1 MKRSEINAMLKWENI
16 EYMKGDEASMIGFVA
31 RLLFAKKK
39 YLQRTN
45 PYAINTIAELS
56 KAIYEVDNLLDDIE
70 EVEEDD

>member
-39 YLQRTN
+39 YLQRTE

-56 KAIYEVDNLLDDIE
+56 KAIYEVDNLLYDIE

>member
-31 RLLFAKKK
+31 RLLIAKKK
-39 YLQRTN
+39 YLQRTE
-45 PYAINTIAELS
+45 PYATNTIAELS
-56 KAIYEVDNLLDDIE
+56 KAIYEVDNLLYDIE